1 LSACAETKRVEAF
14 AGNIGETVRSAFERI
29 FDRSDKEKA
38 VKKIHM
44 VLPATLLALASVQVF
59 AQTDGASTTS
69 RAEVKAET
77 RQAVK
82 AGAIPKGQSGSEK
95 ADTGGPSTT
104 PRAEVKADT
113 KAAVKAGAIPKGQA
127 APEGAQATG
136 PSTVPRAD
144 VKADTKAA
152 VKAGAIPRGEADVTT
167 K

>member
-14 AGNIGETVRSAFERI
+14 ACTIGETVRSAFERI

-59 AQTDGASTTS
+59 AQDAASTTS

-77 RQAVK
+77 KAAVK
-82 AGAIPKGQSGSEK
+82 AGTIPVGQAGSEK

-113 KAAVKAGAIPKGQA
+113 KAAVKAGAIPKGQSGSEKA
-127 APEGAQATG
+127 DTGA
-136 PSTVPRAD
+136 PSTTPRAE

-152 VKAGAIPRGEADVTT
+152 VKAGSIPRGESDVTS